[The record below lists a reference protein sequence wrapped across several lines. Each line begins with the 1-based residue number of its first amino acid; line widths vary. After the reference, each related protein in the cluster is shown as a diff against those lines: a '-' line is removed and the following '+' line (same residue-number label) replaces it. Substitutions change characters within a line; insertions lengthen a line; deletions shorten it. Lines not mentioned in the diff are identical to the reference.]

1 MMRQDRFT
9 EQAQEV
15 LQASQELVREAR
27 HSQWDVE
34 HVLYALVQR
43 KDGLAREVLTRMGI
57 DSDALGRV
65 VNFFRRPPQFGLYS
79 PVPMRQW
86 QIIALPITPGEAPQ
100 PLDDTRYTSE
110 ADAIHAVF
118 LRHIAQLGAE

>member
-1 MMRQDRFT
+1 MSATAGQDRQHQVYAVFNARLKA
-9 EQAQEV
+9 EIRG
-15 LQASQELVREAR
+15 LVTPALIE
-27 HSQWDVE
+27 E
-34 HVLYALVQR
+34 HR
-43 KDGLAREVLTRMGI
+43 LAPLGPY
-57 DSDALGRV
+57 SDALGRV

-86 QIIALPITPGEAPQ
+86 QIIALPIAPGSDPA

-118 LRHIAQLGAE
+118 LRHIAALEAE

>member
-1 MMRQDRFT
+1 MHASASPDRQHQVYAVFNARLKADIRGLVT
-9 EQAQEV
+9 P
-15 LQASQELVREAR
+15 ELIE
-27 HSQWDVE
+27 E
-34 HVLYALVQR
+34 HRQHPLGPY
-43 KDGLAREVLTRMGI
+43 
-57 DSDALGRV
+57 SDALGRV

-100 PLDDTRYTSE
+100 ALDDTRYTSE
-110 ADAIHAVF
+110 AEAIHAVF

>member
-1 MMRQDRFT
+1 M
-9 EQAQEV
+9 
-15 LQASQELVREAR
+15 QASASPDRQHQVYAVFNAR
-27 HSQWDVE
+27 LKADIRQLITPALIAE
-34 HVLYALVQR
+34 HRAHPLGPY
-43 KDGLAREVLTRMGI
+43 
-57 DSDALGRV
+57 SDALGRV

-86 QIIALPITPGEAPQ
+86 QIVALPITPGSDPA

-118 LRHIAQLGAE
+118 LRHIAALEAE

>member
-1 MMRQDRFT
+1 MSATAGQDRQHQVYAVFNARLKA
-9 EQAQEV
+9 EIRGLVSPALIEEHRQAP
-15 LQASQELVREAR
+15 LGP
-27 HSQWDVE
+27 
-34 HVLYALVQR
+34 Y
-43 KDGLAREVLTRMGI
+43 
-57 DSDALGRV
+57 SDALGRV

-86 QIIALPITPGEAPQ
+86 QIIALPITPGTPPQ
-100 PLDDTRYTSE
+100 PLDEVCYSSE